1 MKRRNSKTQD
11 ANRFA
16 FDGLDRLIHERARL
30 SVLTS
35 LMAHPTGLPFSDI
48 KELCGLTD
56 GNLSCHLRVLED
68 ADLIDVSR
76 GSEFNRPQT
85 VYRMS
90 PAGRKRYLEYLAILE
105 QVLLDAAAAVKVNA
119 DSINTDRK
127 GVRAPARG

>member
-1 MKRRNSKTQD
+1 
-11 ANRFA
+11 
-16 FDGLDRLIHERARL
+16 
-30 SVLTS
+30 
-35 LMAHPTGLPFSDI
+35 MAHPAGLPFGEI

-56 GNLSCHLRVLED
+56 GNLSCHLRVVED
-68 ADLIDVSR
+68 AGLVDMSR

-90 PAGRKRYLEYLAILE
+90 PAGRKRYLDYLAILE

-119 DSINTDRK
+119 DSINADRK